1 MRKRRVEDLELCILV
16 ADNNITVTQANSLLY
31 NYIFL
36 NLSNGIS
43 EYVYFLITV
52 FTVVESYYIS
62 LLSSRVSVLL
72 FSFSSAL
79 GTFLFLFLVP
89 PLFVSVVFFWVYFSL
104 SLSLMWSPFA
114 FLLSSLLP
122 LLCPFSFAFRLGVLC
137 SSCRFFFDHPGV
149 DFHLTFL
156 LQLLHFLEFF

>member
-104 SLSLMWSPFA
+104 SLSL
-114 FLLSSLLP
+114 
-122 LLCPFSFAFRLGVLC
+122 
-137 SSCRFFFDHPGV
+137 
-149 DFHLTFL
+149 
-156 LQLLHFLEFF
+156 